1 MFNVGGLASGLDTNS
16 IISQLM
22 QVEQQP
28 VTRLQT
34 RQAVE
39 QARQQAL
46 KDVRTR
52 MTSLQTVMQTLSDPT
67 MWADTQTV
75 YSSDSTHLGVAST
88 GGAAAGAYT
97 VSVTRLASA
106 DQYTQTSANTTATAD
121 DTFSLSVGTG
131 TAFNVDVKSGD
142 SLDQIASKINGTTG
156 IPVYAT
162 VAGGKLVLSG
172 KATGAANGATI
183 TGGAA
188 AVFTFGQTAA
198 AKDAQL
204 TVDSG
209 LGPVTVNSA

>member
-1 MFNVGGLASGLDTNS
+1 MFNMSGLASGLDTNA
-16 IISQLM
+16 IVTQLM
-22 QVEQQP
+22 QIERQP

-75 YSSDSTHLGVAST
+75 YSSDATHLGVAST

-121 DTFSLSVGTG
+121 DTLSLSVGGAPRSTSTSRAATRSTRSPRRS
-131 TAFNVDVKSGD
+131 TART
-142 SLDQIASKINGTTG
+142 ASRSTR
-156 IPVYAT
+156 P
-162 VAGGKLVLSG
+162 SP
-172 KATGAANGATI
+172 AASSCSRARPPAPRAPWRSR
-183 TGGAA
+183 AA
-188 AVFTFGQTAA
+188 RPPA
-198 AKDAQL
+198 
-204 TVDSG
+204 S
-209 LGPVTVNSA
+209 